1 MLSPWFFPH
10 LFPHKQ
16 SFSKISSL
24 IFSQKVFYIIISQI
38 SYVHRVFSMIFSQVS
53 YVSHKFPRF
62 PPENLHSSVPNFQPK
77 QKRPVIDASG
87 WNKLCVDCVDMIW
100 WCLTWKRHF
109 KLWFPSPNCSPQI
122 RRAEPRDSIA
132 TAAWKA
138 WDHMSMFLGLVW
150 RLKSCWHQKIIGF
163 SDVHGFFGNLEI
175 QNLTAFG
182 TLDVVGLEDGL
193 MVLICVNFT

>member
-1 MLSPWFFPH
+1 MFFSHTSSHTNKVFPRLVPWSFLKKFFTWLTPRSLTYTLFFPWFFPKF
-10 LFPHKQ
+10 LT
-16 SFSKISSL
+16 SAI
-24 IFSQKVFYIIISQI
+24 
-38 SYVHRVFSMIFSQVS
+38 
-53 YVSHKFPRF
+53 KFPRF

-77 QKRPVIDASG
+77 QKRPVIEASG
-87 WNKLCVDCVDMIW
+87 WNKVCVDCVDMIW

>member
-1 MLSPWFFPH
+1 MLICFDDVW
-10 LFPHKQ
+10 LGK
-16 SFSKISSL
+16 
-24 IFSQKVFYIIISQI
+24 
-38 SYVHRVFSMIFSQVS
+38 
-53 YVSHKFPRF
+53 
-62 PPENLHSSVPNFQPK
+62 
-77 QKRPVIDASG
+77 G
-87 WNKLCVDCVDMIW
+87 
-100 WCLTWKRHF
+100 T

-138 WDHMSMFLGLVW
+138 WTTCRCFWDLFGGS
-150 RLKSCWHQKIIGF
+150 KACWHQKIIGF

-193 MVLICVNFT
+193 MVLICVNFILSSASWMNTNPIYRSEQWKPPVSIPLESCCLAPARQLCKSTRQVTLCHQKRRVVWDNLR